1 VGLRSGYWCWIAMF
15 CCLAFGLAR
24 LRGPR
29 VLAFGEVS
37 CGAKGRRVLIAGSG
51 GCSAPWRGDEPLLED
66 DRDPAAA
73 ARGVGWVSDGPPG
86 GTAPPCRPNEAAA
99 AATCAGSAR
108 WRELVVAYRADVA
121 LSNLA
126 PFCSP
131 GVGAT
136 R

>member
-1 VGLRSGYWCWIAMF
+1 MVDRDFLLSGLR
-15 CCLAFGLAR
+15 FGKAE
-24 LRGPR
+24 GSR

-37 CGAKGRRVLIAGSG
+37 RGAKGWGVLIAGSG
-51 GCSAPWRGDEPLLED
+51 GCSAPWRGDEPLR
-66 DRDPAAA
+66 RDPAAA
-73 ARGVGWVSDGPPG
+73 ARGFGWVSDGPPG

-99 AATCAGSAR
+99 AATCGGSAR

-126 PFCSP
+126 RFCSP